1 MDKEQIIEL
10 VKIYAK
16 KIQDIIAYKEIILY
30 GSWAQDSAH
39 ENSDIDVA
47 VVIKDE
53 VKDLFDIE
61 SKLWGRCREVD
72 LRIEPLIVIDK
83 DDPAGFRNMV
93 KRTGIKVYP

>member
-10 VKIYAK
+10 VKIYSK
-16 KIQDIIAYKEIILY
+16 KIQNIIIFKEIILF
-30 GSWAQDSAH
+30 GSWAKDSAN

-47 VVIKDE
+47 VLVKDE
-53 VKDLFDIE
+53 VKDLINIE

-72 LRIEPLIVIDK
+72 LRIEPLIVVDK